1 MATLQ
6 EKTKKQMERLNSIF
20 TLLEEVT
27 VEFNGNKLKEL
38 RLLKGWSRF
47 ELANLLGISEQAVW
61 QFEIK
66 NLKPD
71 SSTTMLE
78 LLKIFD
84 VSITYFEKADTL
96 DVVNVGS
103 IAFRNGDSS
112 SKKSIQ
118 IQRAYINKV
127 HSIFKYLE
135 GYLIPPQSK
144 FLEIQKNVSHYQE
157 IGMSLEEIAN
167 FTKSKLGVSTDNHDL
182 LFKIECS
189 GINVLSKIIDIDKN
203 ADAYSLWTTDNVP
216 YIVLGK
222 GKSAVRR
229 NFDLAHEL
237 AHLLLHSHI
246 DFEVLGSKEL
256 RQKEQEADRFA
267 SFFLLPY
274 KIFKE
279 KFYKQVAPKVSNP
292 KSYISL
298 KNDFNVS
305 IQALEYRAYKLGYL
319 TLEQNNYFYRMISR
333 NGYKKQE
340 PLDDILPIKSP
351 GKISSILDM
360 ILKNKQ
366 ISVRELVQ
374 SQGVT
379 IKFLVEHLDLDKSF
393 FNFYV
398 NKEEDYGQVIELKN
412 HMIRA

>member
-1 MATLQ
+1 
-6 EKTKKQMERLNSIF
+6 MERLNSIF
-20 TLLEEVT
+20 TVLEEVT

-144 FLEIQKNVSHYQE
+144 FLVIQKNVSHYQE

-412 HMIRA
+412 HMRRA

>member
-1 MATLQ
+1 M
-6 EKTKKQMERLNSIF
+6 
-20 TLLEEVT
+20 
-27 VEFNGNKLKEL
+27 
-38 RLLKGWSRF
+38 
-47 ELANLLGISEQAVW
+47 
-61 QFEIK
+61 
-66 NLKPD
+66 
-71 SSTTMLE
+71 
-78 LLKIFD
+78 
-84 VSITYFEKADTL
+84 
-96 DVVNVGS
+96 
-103 IAFRNGDSS
+103 
-112 SKKSIQ
+112 
-118 IQRAYINKV
+118 
-127 HSIFKYLE
+127 
-135 GYLIPPQSK
+135 
-144 FLEIQKNVSHYQE
+144 
-157 IGMSLEEIAN
+157 
-167 FTKSKLGVSTDNHDL
+167 
-182 LFKIECS
+182 
-189 GINVLSKIIDIDKN
+189 
-203 ADAYSLWTTDNVP
+203 
-216 YIVLGK
+216 
-222 GKSAVRR
+222 
-229 NFDLAHEL
+229 AHEL

-360 ILKNKQ
+360 ILKNTQ

-412 HMIRA
+412 HMRRA